1 MDYWKIVNDIQTA
14 QSPKEIRMRCNEA
27 EKLIRA
33 DDSIDNGK
41 FDELMRT
48 IAYLYRESYDME
60 K

>member
-33 DDSIDNGK
+33 DDSIDNGN
-41 FDELMRT
+41 FDELM
-48 IAYLYRESYDME
+48 L
-60 K
+60 